1 MPASFSR
8 TTTALHAERFETLVR
23 FGMIAGLIIM
33 LCWLLWFFNGTVYH
47 YLKSESST
55 ITLEPQPVW
64 RLDDQQSH
72 IIPYRRYTIIA
83 HFSKADLPH
92 IEKGQQAALYFS
104 GDETL
109 PNRPFITTVDQVN
122 SKERTATLHL
132 EVRKDDALSPGS
144 DAQAPE
150 VEVAVASE
158 TPAAFLF
165 HVVTAKSDHSI
176 P

>member
-1 MPASFSR
+1 MSISFSR
-8 TTTALHAERFETLVR
+8 TAAALHADRFETLVR
-23 FGMIAGLIIM
+23 FGMIAGLVII

-72 IIPYRRYTIIA
+72 IIPYQRYTIIA
-83 HFSKADLPH
+83 HFSKADLSH

-109 PNRPFITTVDQVN
+109 PNRPFTTTVDQVN
-122 SKERTATLHL
+122 SKQGTATLHL
-132 EVRKDDALSPGS
+132 EVRRDNPTSPGS

-165 HVVTAKSDHSI
+165 HVVSARSVHSTR
-176 P
+176 